1 MREPEWIR
9 GDVVLAIH
17 RRQLAEH
24 GGIDGVRDSGLL
36 DSALARSKNLWAYSD
51 PQPDIAS
58 LAAAYAYGIIK
69 NHPFLDGNK
78 RTGYAV
84 CRTFVILNG
93 FDFEATQEEKFAA
106 FYAVA
111 SGQSTE
117 AQLAEWL
124 RLRLKRTD

>member
-36 DSALARSKNLWAYSD
+36 ESALARPQNLWAYSD
-51 PQPDIAS
+51 PKPDISA
-58 LAAAYAYGIIK
+58 LAASYAFGIIK

-84 CRTFVILNG
+84 CRIFLILNG
-93 FDFEATQEEKFAA
+93 HDIDATQEQKYETDLAI
-106 FYAVA
+106 A
-111 SGQSTE
+111 SSDIDE
-117 AQLAEWL
+117 AGLVDWM
-124 RLRLKRTD
+124 RTVLIRSK

>member
-24 GGIDGVRDSGLL
+24 GGIDGVRDAGLL
-36 DSALARSKNLWAYSD
+36 ESALARPQNLWAYND
-51 PQPDIAS
+51 PKPDISA
-58 LAAAYAYGIIK
+58 LAASYAFGIIK

-84 CRTFVILNG
+84 CRTFLILNG
-93 FDFEATQEEKFAA
+93 VDIASTQEDKYAV

-111 SGQSTE
+111 SGDRSE
-117 AQLAEWL
+117 DALARWL
-124 RLRLKRTD
+124 RSVIARSA

>member
-24 GGIDGVRDSGLL
+24 GGIDGIRDAGLL
-36 DSALARSKNLWAYSD
+36 ESALARPQNLWAYSD
-51 PQPDIAS
+51 PKPDISA
-58 LAAAYAYGIIK
+58 LAASYAFGIIK

-84 CRTFVILNG
+84 CRTFLILNG
-93 FDFEATQEEKFAA
+93 HDIDATQEQKYETFL
-106 FYAVA
+106 AVA
-111 SGQSTE
+111 SSELDE
-117 AQLAEWL
+117 AGLVAWIRSVLFRQQ
-124 RLRLKRTD
+124 